1 MSQHAAIEA
10 AGVRKRFGTR
20 EVLCD
25 VDLVARHGRL
35 HGLLGPN
42 GAGKTTLMRVLLG
55 LVRRDAG
62 TVRLLGSEFESNA
75 EVIPEGVAG
84 CVEAPSFYPYLTGRQ
99 NLTAFARLDGREL
112 SDVQRRIVGAL
123 EQVGLGTQANDRV
136 AGYSAG
142 MRQRLALAAALIRS
156 PRLLFLDEPTN
167 SLDPGGA
174 RDVRALAQR
183 LAREGTAVVLSSHD
197 MAEVESLCDAVTII
211 NHGRVVF
218 SGAVVEL
225 KKCAPAAVHALR
237 TSDDDA
243 ALTVAS
249 GRAGMKVSSAGER
262 GLEITADVD
271 ALDAF
276 VIALGHAGVAV
287 RALERR
293 VRSLESLFLEL
304 TAHAAAR
311 DESVAVSQ
319 QAAGDEQMS
328 VALS

>member
-10 AGVRKRFGTR
+10 TGVRKRFGTR
-20 EVLCD
+20 DVLCD
-25 VDLVARHGRL
+25 VDLVAHHGRL

-42 GAGKTTLMRVLLG
+42 GAGKTTLLRVLLG

-62 TVRLLGSEFESNA
+62 AVRLLGSAIESNT

-99 NLTAFARLDGREL
+99 NLSAFGRLDGRDR
-112 SDVQRRIVGAL
+112 SGVQRRIDDAL
-123 EQVGLGTQANDRV
+123 EHVGLGAQANARV
-136 AGYSAG
+136 GGYSAG

-174 RDVRALAQR
+174 RDVRTLAQR
-183 LAREGTAVVLSSHD
+183 LAHEGTAVVLSSHD

-218 SGAVVEL
+218 SGAVAEL
-225 KKCAPAAVHALR
+225 KKRAPAAVHLLR

-249 GRAGMKVSSAGER
+249 GRRGVKVSSAGEG
-262 GLEITADVD
+262 GLDITADVD
-271 ALDAF
+271 ALDAY
-276 VIALGHAGVAV
+276 VIALGQAGVAV
-287 RALERR
+287 RALESR

-304 TAHAAAR
+304 TARAAAGE
-311 DESVAVSQ
+311 ESEAVSQ
-319 QAAGDEQMS
+319 ASDEQMS

>member
-10 AGVRKRFGTR
+10 AGVTKRYGTH
-20 EVLCD
+20 EALSD
-25 VDLVARHGRL
+25 VNLVAHHGRL

-62 TVRLLGSEFESNA
+62 TVRLLGSEIESDA
-75 EVIPEGVAG
+75 AVIPEGVAG
-84 CVEAPSFYPYLTGRQ
+84 CVETPSFYPYLTGRQ
-99 NLTAFARLDGREL
+99 NLSACARLDGRDR
-112 SDVQRRIVGAL
+112 SGAQRRIDEAL
-123 EQVGLGTQANDRV
+123 EHVGLGAQANARV

-174 RDVRALAQR
+174 RDVRALAKR
-183 LAREGTAVVLSSHD
+183 LAHEGTAVVLSSHD

-218 SGAVVEL
+218 SGAVAEL
-225 KKCAPAAVHALR
+225 KKCAPAAVHVLH

-249 GRAGMKVSSAGER
+249 GRPGVKVSSAGDG
-262 GLEITADVD
+262 GLEITAEID

-276 VIALGHAGVAV
+276 VIALGQAGVAV
-287 RALERR
+287 RALVRR

-311 DESVAVSQ
+311 EESGAV
-319 QAAGDEQMS
+319 QAAGDDQMS

>member
-10 AGVRKRFGTR
+10 AGVTKRYGTH
-20 EVLCD
+20 EALCD
-25 VDLVARHGRL
+25 VDLVAHHGRL

-62 TVRLLGSEFESNA
+62 TVRLLGSEIESDA

-84 CVEAPSFYPYLTGRQ
+84 CVETPSFYPYLTGRQ
-99 NLTAFARLDGREL
+99 NLTVFARLDER
-112 SDVQRRIVGAL
+112 SDVRHRIHEAL
-123 EQVGLGTQANDRV
+123 EQVGLGAQANARV
-136 AGYSAG
+136 SGYSAG

-174 RDVRALAQR
+174 HDVRALAKR
-183 LAREGTAVVLSSHD
+183 LAHEGTAVVLSSHD

-225 KKCAPAAVHALR
+225 KKCAPAAVHVLR

-243 ALTVAS
+243 ALTVGS
-249 GRAGMKVSSAGER
+249 GRPGVKVSSAGDG
-262 GLEITADVD
+262 GLEITAEID

-276 VIALGHAGVAV
+276 VIALGQAGVAV
-287 RALERR
+287 RALEHR

-311 DESVAVSQ
+311 EESVSGSQ
-319 QAAGDEQMS
+319 EAGDEQMS